1 MGKIRSAP
9 VALAMLSGL
18 NVLNYLDRYV
28 GAAVLP
34 LMLTAFSLSD
44 AQGGMLQSAFIVVYS
59 LMSPVAGWLG
69 DRRARLPLA
78 ALGVLIWS
86 VATLGTAAA
95 PTFLLLLCARALIG
109 VGEASYGV
117 ITPALVSDYYP
128 PEKRARVLAIFYAA
142 IPVGTALGYIVGG
155 SVGSHWGWR
164 AAFLVAGI
172 PGAVLG
178 LALLLL
184 EEPPRGASD
193 AAHGHGGALGVGAGL
208 GETLRALAARRS
220 YLFNTAT
227 QVLYS
232 FAMGGLA
239 TWMPTY
245 FVRVRGLPLETATT
259 RFGLILVLAG
269 FAGTLVGGALSD
281 RLEHRIRAATFT
293 VSGVGLLLS
302 LVFTLLAVLHPSPW
316 VYWPAM
322 FGTLFLL
329 FLNTGPLN
337 AAIANVLPPS
347 LRARGF
353 AITTMVMHLLGDAA
367 SPWLIGIASDR
378 VGLTA
383 PTVATG
389 VLLALSGAVLLAG
402 RSALERDLAAA
413 RRPNDSLAAA
423 PAP

>member
-1 MGKIRSAP
+1 MRKIRSAP
-9 VALAMLSGL
+9 VALGMLSGL

-34 LMLTAFSLSD
+34 LMLSAFALTD
-44 AQGGMLQSAFIVVYS
+44 ARGGLLQSAFIVVYS
-59 LMSPVAGWLG
+59 LASPVAGWLG

-78 ALGVLIWS
+78 TFGVLVWS

-95 PTFLLLLCARALIG
+95 PTFAVLLCARALIG

-128 PEKRARVLAIFYAA
+128 PERRARVLAVFYAA
-142 IPVGTALGYIVGG
+142 IPVGTALGYVVGG

-172 PGAVLG
+172 PGAILG

-184 EEPPRGASD
+184 EEPPRGQTDVAPH
-193 AAHGHGGALGVGAGL
+193 AGVGAGF

-227 QVLYS
+227 QTLYS

-245 FVRVRGLPLETATT
+245 FVRERGLALEAATT
-259 RFGLILVLAG
+259 TFGLVLVLAG
-269 FAGTLVGGALSD
+269 FAGTLVGGTLSD
-281 RLEHRIRAATFT
+281 RMEKRVRAATFT
-293 VSGVGLLLS
+293 ISGVGLLAS
-302 LVFTLLAVLHPSPW
+302 LAFTLLAVLHPAPW

-322 FGTLFLL
+322 FCTLFLL

-337 AAIANVLPPS
+337 AAIANVLPAT

-353 AITTMVMHLLGDAA
+353 AVTTMVMHLLGDAL
-367 SPWLIGIASDR
+367 SPWLIGVASDR

-389 VLLALSGAVLLAG
+389 VVLALSGVILLAG
-402 RSALERDLAAA
+402 RGALERDVAAA
-413 RRPNDSLAAA
+413 RTAA
-423 PAP
+423 